1 MNSIALGL
9 PRNLAGTRTSIVK
22 VTVTAPDKT
31 RLEAATRDILKSL
44 DQPPSSGS
52 SFSKAQSLRTTVFS
66 TPGISKMQ
74 YESKRARTNNRTGND
89 GIWNVTLVNKN
100 GNVDGNDGCLELGV
114 RFGFDQPNIDTRLDT
129 WLEDARTRARSPALG
144 NTPLTQLRTSPTSLI
159 SPGLGRT
166 KLSPSK
172 AGQADAINRNGDVTG
187 NDELLESRVGFGFD
201 QPNTDTRLDT
211 WLEDARTRARS
222 PALGHTPLT
231 HLRTSPTSLISP
243 GFGRT
248 KLSPSKAGQ
257 ADAALPMSSPSS
269 AAAAAARVD
278 LMKELPMQG
287 STGMTPVEEEEG
299 EKEGLRASCGDGLQH
314 PSLGHVPSSDD
325 GTYSPDQ
332 SDALRTAKDRFPS
345 MFLEGNGGIGSGCAP
360 AVQLQV
366 TALQPSGCS
375 NDPIIMN
382 VQVHN
387 TNNTVY
393 NVNNARGDVNHIT
406 NNDGSMLSSFC
417 SRGHWELLYPL
428 STSERP
434 EDTNEQRELKTA
446 LSVWSRLLCE
456 GRNGKDKERSS
467 TSLDRLPENP
477 RIESSFPDSIWTIQ
491 NQNHGA
497 QIMGRNIGGEER
509 LFVHTHYASFFFHD
523 PPLSPTILNL
533 RILITLRINR
543 NLKVGIPR
551 VGVDSDVK
559 TAIDSFYS
567 FYAFSHLWYLYPL
580 ILFQSF
586 QTNRYF
592 RSFRPSRLSES
603 FAFKM
608 KRVPIGLCK
617 GIETAACTRQ
627 STSRT
632 SSLPYPI
639 LYLTRNIPV
648 KGKSRTQKDRKL
660 EGLRER
666 ILDSASNEKW
676 LGQIE
681 RMKDEISER

>member
-1 MNSIALGL
+1 MGSDSLGL
-9 PRNLAGTRTSIVK
+9 RSITINIGTSTRRVLGVLRESGPSLRGRLSSHRNLFNRVGVASDLGRDSDIHSIFVTEGSKFGAGIGPNLYSGAKLEDVRFPRQVK

-44 DQPPSSGS
+44 DQLPSSGS
-52 SFSKAQSLRTTVFS
+52 SFSKAPEHVFSKTQSSRTTVFS

-74 YESKRARTNNRTGND
+74 YESNRARTNNRTGND

-100 GNVDGNDGCLELGV
+100 GNVDGNDGCLEPSV
-114 RFGFDQPNIDTRLDT
+114 RFGFDQPNVDTRLDT

-144 NTPLTQLRTSPTSLI
+144 HTPLTQLRTSPTSLI
-159 SPGLGRT
+159 SPALGRT
-166 KLSPSK
+166 KLSPPSK

-187 NDELLESRVGFGFD
+187 DDEPLESRLGFRFD

-222 PALGHTPLT
+222 PGLGHTPLT

-299 EKEGLRASCGDGLQH
+299 EKEGLRAGCGNGLQP

-332 SDALRTAKDRFPS
+332 SDALRTAKERFPS

-360 AVQLQV
+360 AVQLQL

-393 NVNNARGDVNHIT
+393 NVNNAQGDVNHIT

-417 SRGHWELLYPL
+417 
-428 STSERP
+428 
-434 EDTNEQRELKTA
+434 N
-446 LSVWSRLLCE
+446 
-456 GRNGKDKERSS
+456 
-467 TSLDRLPENP
+467 
-477 RIESSFPDSIWTIQ
+477 
-491 NQNHGA
+491 
-497 QIMGRNIGGEER
+497 
-509 LFVHTHYASFFFHD
+509 
-523 PPLSPTILNL
+523 
-533 RILITLRINR
+533 
-543 NLKVGIPR
+543 
-551 VGVDSDVK
+551 
-559 TAIDSFYS
+559 
-567 FYAFSHLWYLYPL
+567 
-580 ILFQSF
+580 
-586 QTNRYF
+586 
-592 RSFRPSRLSES
+592 
-603 FAFKM
+603 
-608 KRVPIGLCK
+608 
-617 GIETAACTRQ
+617 
-627 STSRT
+627 
-632 SSLPYPI
+632 
-639 LYLTRNIPV
+639 
-648 KGKSRTQKDRKL
+648 
-660 EGLRER
+660 
-666 ILDSASNEKW
+666 
-676 LGQIE
+676 
-681 RMKDEISER
+681 